1 MGDERDMFAGLR
13 WDKEIRNLAD
23 PHISF
28 NSSPEFEFADGNR
41 SSDDYDLTPFL
52 QSTCHAPLHEEC
64 PQHHG
69 HKGDPGVTPGTCDA
83 IGERDQV
90 ILMWVRAP
98 GV

>member
-1 MGDERDMFAGLR
+1 MHQIFACGIMVIIIKIASLFII
-13 WDKEIRNLAD
+13 WC
-23 PHISF
+23 
-28 NSSPEFEFADGNR
+28 
-41 SSDDYDLTPFL
+41 
-52 QSTCHAPLHEEC
+52 TCRAPLHEEC
-64 PQHHG
+64 PQHYG

>member
-1 MGDERDMFAGLR
+1 VSVCLSSLFVCLHMQWTED
-13 WDKEIRNLAD
+13 IRG
-23 PHISF
+23 
-28 NSSPEFEFADGNR
+28 ECR
-41 SSDDYDLTPFL
+41 
-52 QSTCHAPLHEEC
+52 APLHEEC
-64 PQHHG
+64 PQHYG

>member
-1 MGDERDMFAGLR
+1 MRSGGMTKPLFKLWNCAREVVMRKYLGR
-13 WDKEIRNLAD
+13 WVAKKCR
-23 PHISF
+23 
-28 NSSPEFEFADGNR
+28 
-41 SSDDYDLTPFL
+41 
-52 QSTCHAPLHEEC
+52 APLHGEC

-69 HKGDPGVTPGTCDA
+69 HKGDPGVTHGTCGA